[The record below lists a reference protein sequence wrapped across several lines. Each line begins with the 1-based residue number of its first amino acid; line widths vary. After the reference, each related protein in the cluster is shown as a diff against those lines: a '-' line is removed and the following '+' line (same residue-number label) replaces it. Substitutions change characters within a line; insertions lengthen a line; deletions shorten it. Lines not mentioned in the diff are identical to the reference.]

1 MVTKEPVENPQRS
14 RGWRVAAVLFAL
26 ALLAIVFVPV
36 SWEPHEDS
44 FPLSSYPM
52 FSHGRPSPVLTLM
65 HAVGVRADGSREP
78 LSPMLSAGNR
88 EVLQS
93 LRTIE
98 IGVQHGADAF
108 CAEVAGR
115 IRAAGEDYAEVELA
129 TDTWDTVV
137 YFASEDPQDSLQ
149 EHVIHA
155 RCEVAP

>member
-1 MVTKEPVENPQRS
+1 MAAKKPIADP
-14 RGWRVAAVLFAL
+14 RGWRVAAALFSL
-26 ALLAIVFVPV
+26 TLLGVVFVPV
-36 SWEPHEDS
+36 TWEAHEDS

-52 FSHGRPSPVLTLM
+52 FSHGRPSPVLTIV
-65 HAVGVRADGSREP
+65 HAIGIRPGGVREP

-108 CAEVAGR
+108 CAEVVSR
-115 IRAAGEDYAEVELA
+115 VREAGEDYAQVEIA
-129 TDTWDTVV
+129 TDTWDAVA
-137 YFASEDPQDSLQ
+137 YFASDDPQDSLQ
-149 EHVIHA
+149 QHDVHA